1 MDFPGRKITFKNQ
14 RLLKN
19 FYRIFFLIFRI
30 LNLSYCSC
38 NFIII
43 CLSWLI
49 YDFLSKMVYFC
60 MLFGLD
66 ILQDQPALKKNLKYF
81 NRLCSNESF
90 VGTPG
95 RILQQNRQNFR
106 KLILSQWSIFIF
118 KFSPGQLIRL
128 SRWLCQKIRKKRWLC
143 HIYFLRPGSIPSVRI
158 LINGIYKHR
167 FIL

>member
-60 MLFGLD
+60 MVFGLD
-66 ILQDQPALKKNLKYF
+66 ILQDQPALKKSLK
-81 NRLCSNESF
+81 
-90 VGTPG
+90 
-95 RILQQNRQNFR
+95 
-106 KLILSQWSIFIF
+106 IFIGF
-118 KFSPGQLIRL
+118 VQMNLL
-128 SRWLCQKIRKKRWLC
+128 WA
-143 HIYFLRPGSIPSVRI
+143 LRVEFCNKTDKNFG
-158 LINGIYKHR
+158 N
-167 FIL
+167 

>member
-30 LNLSYCSC
+30 LNLPYCSC

-60 MLFGLD
+60 MVFGLD
-66 ILQDQPALKKNLKYF
+66 ILQDQPALKKNLKF
-81 NRLCSNESF
+81 LIGF
-90 VGTPG
+90 VQMNLLWALRVEFCNKTDK
-95 RILQQNRQNFR
+95 NF
-106 KLILSQWSIFIF
+106 
-118 KFSPGQLIRL
+118 G
-128 SRWLCQKIRKKRWLC
+128 
-143 HIYFLRPGSIPSVRI
+143 
-158 LINGIYKHR
+158 N
-167 FIL
+167 